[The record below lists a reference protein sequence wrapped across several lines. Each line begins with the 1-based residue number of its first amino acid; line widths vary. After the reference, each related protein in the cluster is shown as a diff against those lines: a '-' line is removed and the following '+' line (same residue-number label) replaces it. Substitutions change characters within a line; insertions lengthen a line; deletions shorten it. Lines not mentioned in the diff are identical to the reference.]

1 MILIDSN
8 IWSYYFDQ
16 SSKEHEYVIRPVEKF
31 IEKEE
36 IVINTVIV
44 MEVSHFLVKNLG
56 AAIGKEKIEIF

>member
-8 IWSYYFDQ
+8 IWNYYFDQ
-16 SSKEHEYVIRPVEKF
+16 SSKEHEYVIRAVEKF

-44 MEVSHFLVKNLG
+44 MEVSHFLVKNL
-56 AAIGKEKIEIF
+56 EQP